1 MQLQAN
7 LRPVTIAE
15 KGRFRPIGR
24 HTIHGT
30 REHFMS
36 ARKQRTGNRLLAA
49 RFLVGFNVHGR
60 PHWSE
65 DDLIKFFVEIRDK
78 QKRPAGATFLTQRG
92 IWQPLGGRREPDE
105 QGAQILILNE
115 DNLDEETF
123 IDEMSALG
131 EELCR
136 KMDQDAIYL
145 DVQKAG
151 VVIESLELT
160 QD

>member
-24 HTIHGT
+24 HTVHGP
-30 REHFMS
+30 REHFLS
-36 ARKQRTGNRLLAA
+36 ARRQRTGNRLLSA
-49 RFLVGFNVHGR
+49 RFLVGFNVHG
-60 PHWSE
+60 HSKWTE
-65 DDLIKFFVEIRDK
+65 EDLIEFFVEIRAK
-78 QKRPAGATFLTQRG
+78 QKRSAGASFLTQRG
-92 IWQPLGGRREPDE
+92 IWQPLGGHREPDE
-105 QGAQILILNE
+105 QGAQILVLNE
-115 DNLDEETF
+115 DQLDQEVF